1 MNSKNNGIWD
11 LHRLLFSYTD
21 KTSLNTSDDK
31 YVPLSNFRSY
41 CIRRNIKKSCRNNKF
56 KISAPIGN
64 EKFKLPNGSYCLSYI
79 QDYFKYIFKKYGE
92 KTDSLSIIIK

>member
-1 MNSKNNGIWD
+1 MNSKNSGIWD
-11 LHRLLFSYTD
+11 LHRLLFNYRD
-21 KTSLNTSDDK
+21 KASLNTSDDK

-41 CIRRNIKKSCRNNKF
+41 CIQRNGRNNKF
-56 KISAPIGN
+56 KISAPIRK
-64 EKFKLPNGSYCLSYI
+64 EKFKLPNGSHCLSDI